1 MGYQSLSGHLSVGL
15 VPKAHATSSARRFLA
30 DLYADWV
37 ENGLAVIQE
46 VRETCP
52 DVYLKDVA
60 SILPKQLEI
69 ERDPFDGVTDDQLA
83 ALIAAARDALGI
95 PEKFEGEKDE
105 AAH

>member
-1 MGYQSLSGHLSVGL
+1 MLMLLRGEEQFVTGPTVDRGVVRTSGHRRSADPMGHQSLSGHFSVGV

-52 DVYLKDVA
+52 DVYL
-60 SILPKQLEI
+60 
-69 ERDPFDGVTDDQLA
+69 
-83 ALIAAARDALGI
+83 GI

>member
-37 ENGLAVIQE
+37 EKSRCHSGGP
-46 VRETCP
+46 R
-52 DVYLKDVA
+52 DVPRRLLKVVA

-83 ALIAAARDALGI
+83 AFIAAARDALGI